1 MGIIFL
7 DEIDKIAGRESRA
20 GADVSRE
27 GVQRD
32 LLPIVEGATVS
43 TKLGPIKTDHILFI
57 AAGAFH
63 MSKPSDLI
71 PEMQGRFPIRVELEK
86 LSMDDFVKILTATK
100 SSLTRQYEALLGTE
114 GVSLVFAKD
123 GIAEI
128 AKLAFEMNEKN
139 ENIGARRLNTIMEK
153 LLEDISFDAPDL
165 APDDKIVYVDE
176 AFVRTKLQE
185 IVEDKD
191 LSKYIL

>member
-1 MGIIFL
+1 MTIKTTKSEL
-7 DEIDKIAGRESRA
+7 D
-20 GADVSRE
+20 V
-27 GVQRD
+27 
-32 LLPIVEGATVS
+32 PIVIAVGATS
-43 TKLGPIKTDHILFI
+43 NGS
-57 AAGAFH
+57 
-63 MSKPSDLI
+63 MSKSDK
-71 PEMQGRFPIRVELEK
+71 VELEK

-114 GVSLVFAKD
+114 GVELVFATD

-128 AKLAFEMNEKN
+128 ARLAFEMNEKN

-165 APDDKIVYVDE
+165 APDDKKVHVDE
-176 AFVRTKLQE
+176 QFVRNKLQE